1 MKKITTTHIDTGS
14 HGYYSVS
21 KKDIEYL
28 GISDKIS
35 GFSGHTLNR
44 VYLEEDCDAML
55 LYNRAEEMG
64 VEVIRKCGFNLNFN
78 IKHNYKP
85 NLFGWVPLRG
95 QDVMVGERKYTI
107 ADVTKSKLIVVDGI
121 GTRYWITKSNPFKYI
136 DAVL

>member
-1 MKKITTTHIDTGS
+1 MKKNTTTHIDTGS

-64 VEVIRKCGFNLNFN
+64 VEVIRKCGIKEVISSCFDARHTIRLYN
-78 IKHNYKP
+78 IP
-85 NLFGWVPLRG
+85 P
-95 QDVMVGERKYTI
+95 
-107 ADVTKSKLIVVDGI
+107 A
-121 GTRYWITKSNPFKYI
+121 KYI
-136 DAVL
+136 NLINQIQLKN